1 MSNLAKYRCP
11 SSTQTAQQ
19 WADDNKVVGTFS
31 DYRVI
36 CSHLGV
42 TCHKTQSGKVAL
54 SQAITAARKRAG
66 VSSVAAEVAAVP
78 DVGTQPC
85 TPEELAA
92 AQETA
97 NRLGKPVMV
106 SHYGHGELVYPQTM
120 HTHTPA
126 ATAQGAV
133 PANDQA
139 VTAATLMQQA
149 ITLLGVAGQ
158 PSTELSPEQVQQV
171 EALIRQHTSGA
182 AREIVVKT
190 PEGASHSVGVAHEV
204 FDDVLALVSTRT
216 NIYLHGPAGTGKSH
230 IAKQVADALGLPFAA
245 MSFTAQSQESKL
257 FGYISPIS
265 GEYIPTEFYK
275 IYSGG
280 GVFCLDEADA
290 ANPNLLNGL
299 NMAIAQGEAPFPC
312 GMVAKHPDFICIAS
326 ANTFGDGATEEYIGR
341 NPLDKATKDRF
352 QSMFVGYDKKLE
364 QGRFS
369 EAACLMVWGER
380 ERLQGRKGW
389 VLSMRALERVDRYLA
404 LGWSLDKVYNMAI
417 AANLPEN
424 CRK

>member
-1 MSNLAKYRCP
+1 MQNLAKFRCP

-19 WADDNKVVGTFS
+19 WADDNKVVGSFS
-31 DYRVI
+31 DYRQI
-36 CSHLGV
+36 CAALGI

-66 VSSVAAEVAAVP
+66 VSSVAAEVA
-78 DVGTQPC
+78 
-85 TPEELAA
+85 
-92 AQETA
+92 
-97 NRLGKPVMV
+97 V
-106 SHYGHGELVYPQTM
+106 SDSSSSHTHTNTDM
-120 HTHTPA
+120 HTHTNVAP
-126 ATAQGAV
+126 TAQGAV

-149 ITLLGVAGQ
+149 ISLLGVAGQ

-216 NIYLHGPAGTGKSH
+216 NVYLHGPAGTGKSH

-280 GVFCLDEADA
+280 GVFCLAEADA
-290 ANPNLLNGL
+290 ANPNMLNGL

-352 QSMFVGYDKKLE
+352 QSLFVGYDKQLE
-364 QGRFS
+364 RSRFS

>member
-1 MSNLAKYRCP
+1 MHTAPALLSKFRCP
-11 SSTQTAQQ
+11 SSTQTAQM
-19 WADDNKVVGTFS
+19 WADDNKVVGTYT

-36 CSHLGV
+36 CAHLGIV
-42 TCHKTQSGKVAL
+42 CHKTQSGKVAL
-54 SQAITAARKRAG
+54 SQAITAARKKAG
-66 VSSVAAEVAAVP
+66 VSSVAAEAVAVP
-78 DVGTQPC
+78 
-85 TPEELAA
+85 E
-92 AQETA
+92 
-97 NRLGKPVMV
+97 V
-106 SHYGHGELVYPQTM
+106 SS
-120 HTHTPA
+120 HTHTNADMYTHTPSA

-133 PANDQA
+133 PATTDQA
-139 VTAATLMQQA
+139 ITAATLMQQA

-171 EALIRQHTSGA
+171 ETLIRQHTSGA
-182 AREIVVKT
+182 AREVVVKL
-190 PEGASHSVGVAHEV
+190 PDGAANSVGVAHEV
-204 FDDVLALVSTRT
+204 FETVLALVSVRR
-216 NIYLHGPAGTGKSH
+216 NVYLHGPAGTGKSH

-265 GEYIPTEFYK
+265 GEFIPTEFYK

-352 QSMFVGYDKKLE
+352 QSLFVGYDKALE
-364 QGRFS
+364 QSRFS

-389 VLSMRALERVDRYLA
+389 VLSMRALERVDCYLS

-417 AANLPEN
+417 ASNLPEN